1 MDDER
6 KRVLSFSFRFHRPK
20 ERRKRIFFQKSH
32 FVEFYKSIGLT
43 NFTFWVVWC
52 IFEGKP
58 LKSLVLVR
66 REIHWINLSSGL
78 FGKHQKSKK
87 YTGFHKIQWIFY
99 LTFFEKKLDKKIQES
114 AGFYFFG
121 FRFFNMV
128 IRYDF
133 TSIDTKRHTYKPIGK
148 LISFSFGKIKKQNTL
163 DNIIQWN
170 IFIHWIILS
179 SGYFFRIICRTNPY
193 LWKRHYLCKST
204 LDPRTQKNPIAKTSI
219 RKKWVCFIKIYF

>member
-1 MDDER
+1 MIRYIVVDLVTVKLQGGNYKLR
-6 KRVLSFSFRFHRPK
+6 NITQCLFGKHKNTLYRAV
-20 ERRKRIFFQKSH
+20 SH
-32 FVEFYKSIGLT
+32 KIH
-43 NFTFWVVWC
+43 C
-52 IFEGKP
+52 IC
-58 LKSLVLVR
+58 
-66 REIHWINLSSGL
+66 EIHWINLSSGL

-121 FRFFNMV
+121 FLIFNMV

-133 TSIDTKRHTYKPIGK
+133 TSIDTKPHTYKPIGK

-170 IFIHWIILS
+170 IFIQWIILS
-179 SGYFFRIICRTNPY
+179 TG
-193 LWKRHYLCKST
+193 
-204 LDPRTQKNPIAKTSI
+204 
-219 RKKWVCFIKIYF
+219 